1 MQGPIWLRTRALRAL
16 SSAFMELTA
25 WWHSEPWL
33 SSTTKH
39 PPFQEQDLLKMMMIF
54 SGLLHVKQLGAAFG
68 VRCYSR
74 RHRMSATVRSKT
86 LSLELALVSVH
97 GSARYW
103 LLLALEK
110 WQEYFRYGKP
120 GKYLKGESLNP
131 RSNPSVNTSV
141 ISTEQAEFNMFD
153 HESGM

>member
-1 MQGPIWLRTRALRAL
+1 MVALRTMALKHHTAPFFPRTGLVENDDDLFRFASCEATWSSFWLRR
-16 SSAFMELTA
+16 
-25 WWHSEPWL
+25 
-33 SSTTKH
+33 
-39 PPFQEQDLLKMMMIF
+39 
-54 SGLLHVKQLGAAFG
+54 
-68 VRCYSR
+68 YSR